1 MTKKQV
7 FLFLILIIALA
18 SFFRLWQI
26 KSVPQ
31 GFSYDEA
38 MYANNAVEAWETGN
52 FKMFYTENN
61 GREGLWINI
70 LAPVLAVFGNQPWVS
85 RSIAAIFGILTVLGL
100 YFLTKVLFGSDRI
113 ALLASFFLAVSF
125 WHINFS
131 RIGFRAIL
139 SPFFLVWS
147 FYFLWKLLRQAQAMK
162 IVGVG
167 AQNFRGAKILGI
179 SNFHCL
185 RLELFA
191 VIGGLLFGFGF
202 HTYIAFRVAPL
213 LLIIPFYLM
222 WKRKQ
227 KKLIII
233 FCLFAFIAALPIGI
247 YFLQNPQDFFGR
259 SSQVSVF
266 SAKSPLL
273 AVGWNTIKTIGM
285 FFVWGDSNWRHNLR
299 GSPELWWP
307 VAILFLI
314 GLIIGI
320 WKLVKRARHRM
331 KIVGVGAQNF
341 REAKILG
348 ISNFQAMTGE
358 LLFLF
363 AWFVVMLIPAIISSE
378 GLPHSLRSICA
389 APVAMIFAALG
400 LEWIILKTTAWLRK
414 KAEKYPGKIKQL
426 LRIKKEFIILLF
438 VFLIAVAGQNFNQY
452 FFRWANNPVVAD
464 AFDESYTLF
473 GKYLNTL
480 PKNIP
485 KYVIINTTATGINDN
500 PYEPPAIMFLTD
512 TYVHANRT
520 KYNLFYVNPKD
531 IAAFA
536 EKADRQ
542 ENFYITMLE
551 FNPDINI
558 FLRNKISGL
567 KIDASSGIIV
577 LYR

>member
-1 MTKKQV
+1 
-7 FLFLILIIALA
+7 
-18 SFFRLWQI
+18 
-26 KSVPQ
+26 
-31 GFSYDEA
+31 
-38 MYANNAVEAWETGN
+38 
-52 FKMFYTENN
+52 
-61 GREGLWINI
+61 
-70 LAPVLAVFGNQPWVS
+70 
-85 RSIAAIFGILTVLGL
+85 
-100 YFLTKVLFGSDRI
+100 
-113 ALLASFFLAVSF
+113 
-125 WHINFS
+125 
-131 RIGFRAIL
+131 
-139 SPFFLVWS
+139 
-147 FYFLWKLLRQAQAMK
+147 MK

-179 SNFHCL
+179 SNFQGL

-307 VAILFLI
+307 VAILFLM
-314 GLIIGI
+314 GI
-320 WKLVKRARHRM
+320 WRAVKRAAARM
-331 KIVGVGAQNF
+331 KI
-341 REAKILG
+341 EAI
-348 ISNFQAMTGE
+348 F
-358 LLFLF
+358 LLL
-363 AWFVVMLIPAIISSE
+363 WFVVMLIPAVISNESV
-378 GLPHSLRSICA
+378 PHSLRSICA

-400 LEWIILKTTAWLRK
+400 LEWIIFKAADWLHK
-414 KAEKYPGKIKQL
+414 KIGQYPEKLRQL
-426 LRIKKEFIILLF
+426 LRVKKELVILLF